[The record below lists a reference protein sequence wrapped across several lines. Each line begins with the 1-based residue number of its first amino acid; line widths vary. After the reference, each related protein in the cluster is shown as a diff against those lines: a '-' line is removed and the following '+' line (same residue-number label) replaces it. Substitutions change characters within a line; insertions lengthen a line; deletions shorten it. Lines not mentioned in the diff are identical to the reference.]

1 MEKDRVVFD
10 TNVWLSSIL
19 KNRLDKFVT
28 LIADYE
34 VSVYT
39 CPELIEEIRR
49 NLCESAYFKK
59 HVANPDEHLGIIK
72 TICINRPI
80 NLRFDR
86 AADLKDNFLF
96 DLAFTVKSYYL
107 VTGERSLLNMKH
119 VNNIH
124 IVSPSHF
131 FSLFDMVW

>member
-19 KNRLDKFVT
+19 KNRLDKFVS

-39 CPELIEEIRR
+39 CPELLEEIHR
-49 NLCESAYFKK
+49 NLYENAYFKK
-59 HVANPDEHLGIIK
+59 HVANPEDHLEIIK
-72 TICINRPI
+72 AICINRPI
-80 NLRFDR
+80 TRRFDR
-86 AADLKDNFLF
+86 AADLNDNFLF
-96 DLAFTVKSYYL
+96 DLAFAVKSYYL
-107 VTGERSLLNMKH
+107 VTGERGLLNMKQ
-119 VNNIH
+119 VNKIH